1 MPGTA
6 VEKRHDKQQD
16 CNEGQ
21 ELALTRHAILLGS
34 RIPVRT
40 FFRTVGVVDRR
51 RSGSKG
57 GMRRSE
63 VRGQIAEAKA
73 LDEVW
78 GWPDREDFCLCN
90 LTYFSV
96 LSNTFEIADTS
107 TSPE

>member
-1 MPGTA
+1 
-6 VEKRHDKQQD
+6 
-16 CNEGQ
+16 
-21 ELALTRHAILLGS
+21 
-34 RIPVRT
+34 
-40 FFRTVGVVDRR
+40 
-51 RSGSKG
+51 
-57 GMRRSE
+57 MRRSE

-107 TSPE
+107 TSPEAL